1 MAKANPL
8 KSEGSAQADGMLA
21 VYEVTKILLGH
32 GADGSVRRAYHRDTG
47 THRSRPR
54 RTGQPLA
61 GRLPCP
67 WKGRRLFRCPE
78 WTRATDQETA
88 TR

>member
-32 GADGSVRRAYHRDTG
+32 GAIIASILITFDKEQA
-47 THRSRPR
+47 
-54 RTGQPLA
+54 
-61 GRLPCP
+61 
-67 WKGRRLFRCPE
+67 
-78 WTRATDQETA
+78 
-88 TR
+88 

>member
-8 KSEGSAQADGMLA
+8 KSEGSAADGMLA

-32 GADGSVRRAYHRDTG
+32 GADGSVRRAYHRHTG

-61 GRLPCP
+61 P
-67 WKGRRLFRCPE
+67 
-78 WTRATDQETA
+78 ATGNPGQVAASDLLGI
-88 TR
+88 

>member
-54 RTGQPLA
+54 RT
-61 GRLPCP
+61 
-67 WKGRRLFRCPE
+67 
-78 WTRATDQETA
+78 
-88 TR
+88 

>member
-8 KSEGSAQADGMLA
+8 KSEGSAIQADGMLA

-32 GADGSVRRAYHRDTG
+32 GADGSVRRAYHRETG
-47 THRSRPR
+47 THRSCPR

-61 GRLPCP
+61 PAIEVLGSRHP
-67 WKGRRLFRCPE
+67 
-78 WTRATDQETA
+78 ATGNPGQVAASELLGS
-88 TR
+88 